1 MDSFLA
7 SGVLRGL
14 QLRKFEVLT
23 FGVSHSAAFLAHAQ
37 TLPNSKK
44 RCLTL
49 MEDTVITL
57 SQGWFK
63 ASVSVILFFGSTVS
77 IFFTKSIAVW
87 KQMDLAV
94 KQKRRLSKAVAY
106 LVSTSTFFSFF
117 FFFFF
122 FLVPTFFGYVFPV
135 FLRIG
140 AVASWNLLFQFHVCS
155 VFTERRISNKAE
167 IKTIL
172 SLAISA
178 LFLFPCFQEN
188 SKQVF
193 SCPVVILCDWSK
205 GSTMQPCKCSKQK
218 QDVQTKKKR
227 RILIRTKCT
236 KSLLNSTHQWHSCTL
251 QLHPTTESLAPDSL
265 VFHRTSSSSCVRRQ
279 TLTIQNQWPTHTQG
293 NIQMETNGV
302 EDDCSFEILSLVLVA

>member
-122 FLVPTFFGYVFPV
+122 GANLLWICLSSIPPDRCSGLLKFAFPV
-135 FLRIG
+135 SCLFGLHWTADIQQG
-140 AVASWNLLFQFHVCS
+140 WN
-155 VFTERRISNKAE
+155 
-167 IKTIL
+167 
-172 SLAISA
+172 
-178 LFLFPCFQEN
+178 
-188 SKQVF
+188 
-193 SCPVVILCDWSK
+193 
-205 GSTMQPCKCSKQK
+205 
-218 QDVQTKKKR
+218 
-227 RILIRTKCT
+227 
-236 KSLLNSTHQWHSCTL
+236 
-251 QLHPTTESLAPDSL
+251 
-265 VFHRTSSSSCVRRQ
+265 
-279 TLTIQNQWPTHTQG
+279 
-293 NIQMETNGV
+293 
-302 EDDCSFEILSLVLVA
+302 